1 MEESVQTKKF
11 KLSTGNLV
19 SIGII
24 MFVVLLGNGLI
35 SRYKGYNVTPTP
47 IPSVVPSPSE
57 VPNTVVPT
65 RVPTTIP
72 TEIPITYKE
81 IGPDES
87 VRVQCGE
94 EANGTR
100 ADFKG
105 SFAGN
110 VGLSQE
116 ADIIVRV
123 SDTNGQPAGGLVEWK
138 LYYYGKLR
146 VNGCSATFIAPS
158 GIGTARQVSATI
170 TARVVSNNPT
180 PTSASL
186 GEGGPINAGFVATT
200 KINILSSGGGSS
212 CYNPAGVAISVNS
225 PSTFDNVQIVVDTP
239 KFLGRQYNSRVATV
253 RDGVGTYN
261 IEVYLNGNLYG
272 STSTYVDTCEMA
284 TVKY

>member
-1 MEESVQTKKF
+1 MKK
-11 KLSTGNLV
+11 L
-19 SIGII
+19 
-24 MFVVLLGNGLI
+24 GLI
-35 SRYKGYNVTPTP
+35 IFAVFILFSVGSYARYKNVDIKPTP
-47 IPSVVPSPSE
+47 IPTPSSVPSPTLS
-57 VPNTVVPT
+57 PT
-65 RVPTTIP
+65 LTITPTPQKQPDAI
-72 TEIPITYKE
+72 ITP
-81 IGPDES
+81 GES
-87 VRVQCGE
+87 ARVQCGTGN
-94 EANGTR
+94 AGTR
-100 ADFKG
+100 VTFNEG
-105 SFAGN
+105 GFAGN
-110 VGLSQE
+110 IGLGDQT
-116 ADIIVRV
+116 DITAKV
-123 SDTNGQPAGGLVEWK
+123 SDDKGQAAGGLVEWK

-146 VNGCSATFIAPS
+146 VDGCSATFIAPS
-158 GIGTARQVSATI
+158 GIGTARQVSATV
-170 TARVVSNNPT
+170 TTRVVSNNPT
-180 PTSASL
+180 PTSASF